1 MSHFYFKLLIIFIVL
16 NIVNFAFLSS
26 KNKFKKISLIISILS
41 LLFSIIIIFIMN
53 NHYNSLILSEYS
65 NMADEKNWF
74 LNTVKDLNIFY
85 IKVTLI
91 TTIIFTAIAYKV
103 KYDVLYFIT
112 VTTLIILNI
121 ILFFY
126 KGTIITK
133 SFIDLSTLS
142 ISLIYYYLN
151 FTIIPLSL
159 KKYLK

>member
-1 MSHFYFKLLIIFIVL
+1 MSHFYFKLLIIFIIL

-26 KNKFKKISLIISILS
+26 KDKFKKISLVINLLS
-41 LLFSIIIIFIMN
+41 LLFSIVIIFIMN
-53 NHYNSLILSEYS
+53 AHYNSLILKEY
-65 NMADEKNWF
+65 NDIIDKKNWF

-91 TTIIFTAIAYKV
+91 TTIIFTIIAYKV
-103 KYDVLYFIT
+103 RYDILYFII
-112 VTTLIILNI
+112 VTTLITLNI

-142 ISLIYYYLN
+142 TSLIYYYLN

-159 KKYLK
+159 KKLK